1 MVLINT
7 SIGELVDKVTILQ
20 IKKIKISEPT
30 KLKIV
35 NNELL
40 LLEKILSDLVIEN
53 EDEFQV
59 LFEKLKNIN
68 LDLWEIEDKIRI
80 FEGKKDFGQEF
91 INLARSVYLTND
103 LRFQVKNNINLL
115 LSSDIREVK
124 SYEKY

>member
-59 LFEKLKNIN
+59 LFEKLKKIN